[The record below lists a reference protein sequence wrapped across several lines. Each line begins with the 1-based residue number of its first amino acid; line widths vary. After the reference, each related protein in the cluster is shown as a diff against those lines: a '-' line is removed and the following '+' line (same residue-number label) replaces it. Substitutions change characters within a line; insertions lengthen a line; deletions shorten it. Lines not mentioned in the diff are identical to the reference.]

1 MGRAKAEMLEA
12 EERGWYALDT
22 HVCAD
27 CIEDKHLKSLIEDN
41 CEANTCDYCGRESDE
56 PIAAPTEIIQAAI
69 ARAVYYYFNDPASAG
84 VPWDEGAPA
93 IEPTYTADV
102 LMSVG
107 LECHEDLFE
116 AIEESFVDNAWVLAA
131 GGNWTSSHPNEDLS
145 YSWDSFVHTIKH
157 ETRYFF
163 SSLKSDEPGEYS
175 PGRLLTKI
183 AELVGNLSLVSHLP
197 VGMLLYRVRERRN
210 NDGWEV
216 NATEMGPPPKE
227 KVGAGRMNPPG
238 IPYFYLA
245 HELETALA
253 EVLSGPPTEASY
265 AEFKLSK
272 ELVVLDLCEIHAL
285 PSIFNDDLR
294 DVREGLLFI
303 EHFVASISEPVRKD
317 GNEHV
322 DYVPSQVVSEFFA
335 KVFRSA
341 HGDEIHGMVY
351 PSAVQPGGRNAVL
364 FPPRDLKRGFDS
376 LVEFQS
382 GETVTYAT
390 WADFIKAVQPR
401 E

>member
-1 MGRAKAEMLEA
+1 
-12 EERGWYALDT
+12 
-22 HVCAD
+22 
-27 CIEDKHLKSLIEDN
+27 
-41 CEANTCDYCGRESDE
+41 
-56 PIAAPTEIIQAAI
+56 
-69 ARAVYYYFNDPASAG
+69 
-84 VPWDEGAPA
+84 
-93 IEPTYTADV
+93 
-102 LMSVG
+102 
-107 LECHEDLFE
+107 
-116 AIEESFVDNAWVLAA
+116 
-131 GGNWTSSHPNEDLS
+131 
-145 YSWDSFVHTIKH
+145 
-157 ETRYFF
+157 
-163 SSLKSDEPGEYS
+163 
-175 PGRLLTKI
+175 
-183 AELVGNLSLVSHLP
+183 
-197 VGMLLYRVRERRN
+197 MLLYRVRERRN